1 MKNLLSVA
9 LLGLGLMLAGAA
21 LAQSQTA
28 MCTVKTRLDLSK
40 NCQGKT
46 VQLSGALGIGTA
58 HPVMTTPDLPHQN
71 YLDTSLG
78 QIVLL
83 TQKPIN
89 CPSKKLLVTG
99 KLGWK
104 AMGGAAGTRDSY
116 ANAFVMVSSLKCL

>member
-1 MKNLLSVA
+1 MKNLLWIAV
-9 LLGLGLMLAGAA
+9 LGSGLMLAA
-21 LAQSQTA
+21 LAQAQPTT
-28 MCTVKTRLDLSK
+28 CTVKSRLDLSK

-46 VQLSGALGIGTA
+46 VQLSGTLGIGTA
-58 HPVMTTPDLPHQN
+58 HPVMTTPDLPNQN
-71 YLDTSLG
+71 YLDTNLG

-116 ANAFVMVSSLKCL
+116 ANAFVMVSSIKCL

>member
-1 MKNLLSVA
+1 M
-9 LLGLGLMLAGAA
+9 
-21 LAQSQTA
+21 
-28 MCTVKTRLDLSK
+28 
-40 NCQGKT
+40 
-46 VQLSGALGIGTA
+46 VQLSGTLGIGTA

-71 YLDTSLG
+71 YLDTNLG

-89 CPSKKLLVTG
+89 CPNKKISITG